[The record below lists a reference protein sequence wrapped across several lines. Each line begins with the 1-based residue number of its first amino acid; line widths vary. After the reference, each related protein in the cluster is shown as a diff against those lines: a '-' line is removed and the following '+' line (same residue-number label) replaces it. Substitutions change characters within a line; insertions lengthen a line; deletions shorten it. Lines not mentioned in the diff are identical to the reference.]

1 MPYASQADL
10 VARFGSDE
18 LIQLTDR
25 TNAGTIDS
33 SIVSTALVDADAM
46 INGYLAG
53 RYAVP
58 VIPTPALLLRLAAD
72 IARALLWK
80 DRPTEAVRQAQEDAL
95 KMLRDLA
102 QGTAT
107 LVGVAAAPAG
117 ASPAVPEARVSFS
130 GGDKVL
136 TRAALAEYLG

>member
-10 VARFGSDE
+10 VSRFGADE
-18 LIQLTDR
+18 LIQVTDR
-25 TNAGTIDS
+25 ANAGTLDS
-33 SIVSTALVDADAM
+33 SVVATALADADAV

-58 VIPTPALLLRLAAD
+58 VTPTQPLLLRLCAD

-80 DRPTEAVRQAQEDAL
+80 DRPSDAVRQAQEDAL
-95 KMLRDLA
+95 KILRDLSRGDA
-102 QGTAT
+102 V
-107 LVGVAAAPAG
+107 LVGAAAAPSG
-117 ASPAVPEARVSFS
+117 ASPAAPASNAAWS

-136 TRAALAEYLG
+136 GRDGLADYLG

>member
-33 SIVSTALVDADAM
+33 SVVTTALTDADAM
-46 INGYLAG
+46 INGYLAA

-58 VIPTPALLLRLAAD
+58 VSPTPQLLLRLAAD

-102 QGTAT
+102 DGRAT
-107 LVGVAAAPAG
+107 LVGVAAAPID
-117 ASPAVPEARVSFS
+117 ASPAVPTARISYA
-130 GGDKVL
+130 GGEKLL
-136 TRAALAEYLG
+136 TRDGLAEYLG